1 MSFPFFD
8 AANKTL
14 TSAGATA
21 TGGLLL
27 LPVNRVLASAGSAVP
42 GGGGD
47 YMRLGLT
54 LLFIVG
60 LIFACGWLVRRMAGG
75 SGFNNRHIK
84 VLSVMPLGTR
94 EKLMLIKAADETL
107 LIGVTAQSISTLH
120 RFDGPLDLTDA
131 MQPSP
136 FADRM
141 KGLLKGLDSD
151 PLAKHRKNTQKT
163 AGDSGTQS

>member
-1 MSFPFFD
+1 MSLPIFD

-14 TSAGATA
+14 TSVRATA
-21 TGGLLL
+21 TVGLLL
-27 LPVNRVLASAGSAVP
+27 LPVSRVLASAGSAVP

-75 SGFNNRHIK
+75 TGFNNRHIK

-151 PLAKHRKNTQKT
+151 PLAKHRKNPQKT
-163 AGDSGTQS
+163 PGDSDSQS

>member
-1 MSFPFFD
+1 MSFPILD
-8 AANKTL
+8 AANKKL
-14 TSAGATA
+14 TSARVTGVAGTA
-21 TGGLLL
+21 LLS
-27 LPVNRVLASAGSAVP
+27 VGQVSASTSAALP

-94 EKLMLIKAADETL
+94 EKLMLVKAADETL

-120 RFDGPLDLTDA
+120 RYEGPLDLTDT

-151 PLAKHRKNTQKT
+151 PLAKHRNNTQK
-163 AGDSGTQS
+163 APGGSDSQP

>member
-1 MSFPFFD
+1 MSTTIFD
-8 AANKTL
+8 ACNKTL
-14 TSAGATA
+14 TSARPAA
-21 TGGLLL
+21 SVGLFL
-27 LPVNRVLASAGSAVP
+27 LPLSWANASANSAIP
-42 GGGGD
+42 GGGSD

-107 LIGVTAQSISTLH
+107 LIGVTSQSISTLH
-120 RFDGPLDLTDA
+120 RYDGPLDLTDT

-151 PLAKHRKNTQKT
+151 SLAKHNRQKT
-163 AGDSGTQS
+163 PGGSDSQP

>member
-1 MSFPFFD
+1 MTFPIFD

-14 TSAGATA
+14 TSARAFIS
-21 TGGLLL
+21 GGLLM
-27 LPVNRVLASAGSAVP
+27 LPASRTFASASSAMP

-151 PLAKHRKNTQKT
+151 PLAKHRHSKQKT
-163 AGDSGTQS
+163 PGDSDSQS

>member
-1 MSFPFFD
+1 MTFPIFD
-8 AANKTL
+8 TATKTL
-14 TSAGATA
+14 TSARTIVPGGLFWLLGSQATA
-21 TGGLLL
+21 SANSA
-27 LPVNRVLASAGSAVP
+27 LPS
-42 GGGGD
+42 GGGD

-75 SGFNNRHIK
+75 SGFNHRHIK

-151 PLAKHRKNTQKT
+151 PLAKHRNSKQKT
-163 AGDSGTQS
+163 SDDSDPQS